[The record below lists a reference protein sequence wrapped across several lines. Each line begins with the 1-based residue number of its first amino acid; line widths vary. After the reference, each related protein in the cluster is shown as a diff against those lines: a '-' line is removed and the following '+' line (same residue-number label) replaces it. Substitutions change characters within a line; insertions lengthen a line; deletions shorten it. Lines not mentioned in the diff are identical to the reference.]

1 MGGVAG
7 EEATWPPRGAVFQG
21 ALFYGE
27 SHLRKG
33 EYLKAVLHFRRAAEA
48 APDAADRELARAL
61 VHLAA
66 AGQKQLGGDG
76 RGAERQLAHARRRL
90 DPYLPRSHALDL
102 ADLLVLVEVV
112 DSPPPSE

>member
-1 MGGVAG
+1 MGERVGG
-7 EEATWPPRGAVFQG
+7 SDEPWPPRGALFQG

-33 EYLKAVLHFRRAAEA
+33 EYVKAVSHFRRAAEE
-48 APDAADRELARAL
+48 APDAGTRELARAL

-66 AGQKQLGGDG
+66 AGQKQLTGDG

-90 DPYLPRSHALDL
+90 APFLPGSHRLDL
-102 ADLLVLVEVV
+102 AALLAAL
-112 DSPPPSE
+112 DSTVSD